1 MTELTTGYERTH
13 AMLDKTRED
22 VRRLHP
28 LLQLLEPDQADITT
42 EFAMRLITLLVE
54 VEERLTEQTAAFM
67 VQTAEMSGLRTQ
79 LDGLQSDLAFL
90 MGSDVLG
97 EHGSS

>member
-1 MTELTTGYERTH
+1 MTDLNTGHDRTH

-28 LLQLLEPDQADITT
+28 LLQLLDPDQADITT
-42 EFAMRLITLLVE
+42 EFAVRLIGLLVE

-67 VQTAEMSGLRTQ
+67 AQTAEMSGLRSQ
-79 LDGLQSDLAFL
+79 LDDLQADMAFL
-90 MGSDVLG
+90 MGSGDPV
-97 EHGSS
+97 EDGSR